1 MIEALYNRRV
11 VLLILITLLAFTLRF
26 YRLGIAGLSEDET
39 HKIDAVAAYQQGEYT
54 ANAEHPMLMKT
65 LSTISI
71 TTTKHFSVPISPES
85 ALRLPN
91 VIFGAL
97 TCVIL
102 YLFFTELFNFRI
114 GILTALMWA
123 INIHAILINR
133 VAKEDTLLVFFLWL
147 AYYLSRKAKKAS
159 ESDKAAKFRLWAS
172 SGASFGLML
181 ASKYFPHYFG
191 LNFLYYHL
199 LGPNKWNN
207 RIQGKHVLLFFI
219 SMALMFL
226 IANPVV
232 LMPGTIKYMAQ
243 YSRTLTVTHHGYW
256 MMGQLY
262 QNDAAI
268 PLNGL
273 PLYFYPLAL
282 AIKTPLP
289 ILLAFLIGIVEV
301 FRKRTDE
308 GYFFLRFM
316 LLVWLIP
323 FSFFGAKW
331 LRYILAFMPQVCA
344 TMAIGLSFSYDCL
357 KAWWEKRSQISATTR
372 YVLVSS
378 IAIFFLVIP
387 ILTVIN
393 VAPFYSLYVNA
404 LAGKDKVG
412 YYFPHDEFYDL
423 GLREAV
429 KYISEIAEPN
439 SLIANDAS
447 SVINYYTRVY
457 SRDDLKSVEL
467 SAPNFSFS
475 ENVPTYVILQDGR
488 RYFENIDRFNFIE
501 THYTLIKEFKIFG
514 ASAVR
519 IYRIP
524 NPALIHHNTYVDLSI
539 Q

>member
-1 MIEALYNRRV
+1 MIEAFYNRRV
-11 VLLILITLLAFTLRF
+11 VLLILITLLAFTVRF
-26 YRLGIAGLSEDET
+26 YQLGIAGLSEDET
-39 HKIDAVAAYQQGEYT
+39 HKIDAVAAYQQGDYT

-65 LSTISI
+65 LSAVSVIGV
-71 TTTKHFSVPISPES
+71 KYFSLPISPEA

-91 VIFGAL
+91 VIFGSL
-97 TCVIL
+97 TCIVL
-102 YLFFTELFNFRI
+102 YLFFTDLFNFRI

-133 VAKEDTLLVFFLWL
+133 VAKEDTLLVFFLWI
-147 AYYLSRKAKKAS
+147 AYYLSRRAKKAA
-159 ESDKAAKFRLWAS
+159 ESDKVAKFKLWAS

-181 ASKYFPHYFG
+181 AAKYFPHYFG

-207 RIQGKHVLLFFI
+207 RIEGKHVLLFFV

-232 LMPGTIKYMAQ
+232 LMPGTIEYMAQ

-256 MMGQLY
+256 MMGKLY

-289 ILLAFLIGIVEV
+289 ILIAFLIGIFDV
-301 FRKRTDE
+301 FSKRNDE
-308 GYFFLRFM
+308 RYFFLRFM

-344 TMAIGLSFSYDCL
+344 TTALGLSFSYDCL
-357 KAWWEKRSQISATTR
+357 KAWWEKRSQVSTTTR
-372 YVLVSS
+372 YLLISS
-378 IAIFFLVIP
+378 IGVFFLVIP
-387 ILTVIN
+387 TLIVIKA
-393 VAPFYSLYVNA
+393 APFYSLYINL

-423 GLREAV
+423 GLREAI
-429 KYISEIAEPN
+429 KYISEVAEPN
-439 SLIANDAS
+439 AFIANDAS
-447 SVINYYTRVY
+447 SVINYYTKTF
-457 SRDDLKSVEL
+457 SRSDLKSIEL
-467 SAPNFSFS
+467 SAPNFSFA

-488 RYFENIDRFNFIE
+488 RYFENSEHFNFIE
-501 THYTLIKEFKIFG
+501 TNYKPVKEFKIFG
-514 ASAVR
+514 VSAVR
-519 IYRIP
+519 VYKLP
-524 NPALIHHNTYVDLSI
+524 NTTPMHSYSSVDLVTK
-539 Q
+539 